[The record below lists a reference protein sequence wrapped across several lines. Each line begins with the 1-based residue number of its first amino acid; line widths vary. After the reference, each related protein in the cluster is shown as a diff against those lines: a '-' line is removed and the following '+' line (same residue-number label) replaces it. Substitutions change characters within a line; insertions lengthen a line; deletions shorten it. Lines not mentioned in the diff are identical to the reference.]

1 MGIGMKRT
9 SLKAKNNLIYT
20 VFVAP
25 AVILCILFVFI
36 PLVIGIYYSFRDW
49 NGISVSSHF
58 IGIKNYIN
66 ALSDRGF
73 IGTITFTLKYALV
86 MVISYNVLGLALAML
101 LNMNLKLRG
110 ILRAVYFM
118 PIVIGTATVGYL
130 WNFIIGTFLPFLGK
144 TFGIGIFEKNWLA
157 YPGTAFLSLVIVSL
171 WQGAGYYMIIYL
183 AGLQGVPTDILEA
196 AEIDGAGLKDRF
208 VRIILPLIR
217 PSITICLFLSIV
229 NSLKAFDLNYSLT
242 NGGPYGTTKTI
253 AYQIFLDAFNA
264 DQLSYASAKAV
275 IFSVVIGIV
284 AIVQVKLTRRR
295 EVEM

>member
-1 MGIGMKRT
+1 MNTDRT
-9 SLKAKNNLIYT
+9 TLKTKNNLIYT

-25 AVILCILFVFI
+25 AILLTILFVFV
-36 PLVIGIYYSFRDW
+36 PLFIGIYYSFRDW
-49 NGISVSSHF
+49 NGISISSHF
-58 IGIKNYIN
+58 VGIRNYSN
-66 ALSDRGF
+66 ALSDKAF
-73 IGTITFTLKYALV
+73 LGTIGFTLKYALV
-86 MVISYNVLGLALAML
+86 MVISYNILGLVLAIL
-101 LNMNLKLRG
+101 LNRNLKLKG

-130 WNFIIGTFLPFLGK
+130 WNFIIGTFMPYMGK

-157 YPGTAFLSLVIVSL
+157 YPVTAFLSLVIVSL
-171 WQGAGYYMIIYL
+171 WQGTGYYMIIYL
-183 AGLQGVPTDILEA
+183 AGLQSVPSDILEA
-196 AEIDGAGLKDRF
+196 AKIDGAGAKACF
-208 VRIILPLIR
+208 FKIILPLIR

-242 NGGPYGTTKTI
+242 SGGPYGTTKTI

-275 IFSVVIGIV
+275 IFSIVIGIV
-284 AIVQVKLTRRR
+284 AIAQVRVTRRK

>member
-1 MGIGMKRT
+1 MRPEKT
-9 SLKAKNNLIYT
+9 TLKAKNNLIYAI
-20 VFVAP
+20 FVTP
-25 AVILCILFVFI
+25 AVLLSVLFVFV
-36 PLVIGIYYSFRDW
+36 PLIIGVYYSFRDW
-49 NGISVSSHF
+49 NGISISSHF

-66 ALSDRGF
+66 ALGDKGF
-73 IGTITFTLKYALV
+73 LGTIGFTLKYAFV
-86 MVISYNVLGLALAML
+86 MVAGYNILGLALAMF
-101 LNMNLKLRG
+101 LNMKLKLKS

-144 TFGIGIFEKNWLA
+144 TFGLGVFEKNWLA
-157 YPGTAFLSLVIVSL
+157 YPATAFLSLVIVSL
-171 WQGAGYYMIIYL
+171 WQGTGYYMIIYL
-183 AGLQGVPTDILEA
+183 AGLQGVPSDILEA

-208 VRIILPLIR
+208 FKIILPLIR

-242 NGGPYGTTKTI
+242 SGGPYGTTKTI

-275 IFSVVIGIV
+275 IFSIVIGIV
-284 AIVQVKLTRRR
+284 AIIQVKVTRRK

>member
-1 MGIGMKRT
+1 MNTDRT
-9 SLKAKNNLIYT
+9 TLKTKNNLIYT

-25 AVILCILFVFI
+25 AILLTILFVFV
-36 PLVIGIYYSFRDW
+36 PLFIGIYYSFRDW
-49 NGISVSSHF
+49 NGISISSHF
-58 IGIKNYIN
+58 VGIRNYSN
-66 ALSDRGF
+66 ALSDKAF
-73 IGTITFTLKYALV
+73 LGTIGFTLKYALV
-86 MVISYNVLGLALAML
+86 MVISYNILGLMLAIL
-101 LNMNLKLRG
+101 LNRNLKLKG

-130 WNFIIGTFLPFLGK
+130 WNFIIGTFMPYMGK

-157 YPGTAFLSLVIVSL
+157 YPVTAFLSLVIVSL
-171 WQGAGYYMIIYL
+171 WQGTGYYMIIYL
-183 AGLQGVPTDILEA
+183 AGLQSVPSDILEA
-196 AEIDGAGLKDRF
+196 AKIDGAGTKACF
-208 VRIILPLIR
+208 FKIILPLIR

-242 NGGPYGTTKTI
+242 SGGPYGTTKTI

-275 IFSVVIGIV
+275 IFSIVIGIV
-284 AIVQVKLTRRR
+284 AIAQVRVTRRK

>member
-1 MGIGMKRT
+1 MKQKKT
-9 SLKAKNNLIYT
+9 SLRVKNNLVYAL
-20 VFVAP
+20 FVAP
-25 AVILCILFVFI
+25 AVILCILFIFL

-49 NGISVSSHF
+49 NGISVNSNF
-58 IGIKNYIN
+58 VGAKNYVN
-66 ALSDRGF
+66 ALSDKGF
-73 IGTITFTLKYALV
+73 QGTIAFTLKYALV
-86 MVISYNVLGLALAML
+86 MVIGYNVLGLSLAML
-101 LNMNLKLRG
+101 LNMKLKLKG

-144 TFGIGIFEKNWLA
+144 TFEIALFEKNWLA

-171 WQGAGYYMIIYL
+171 WQGTGYYMIIYL
-183 AGLQGVPTDILEA
+183 AGLQGVPSDIMEA
-196 AEIDGAGLKDRF
+196 AEIDGAGWKDRF
-208 VRIILPLIR
+208 LRIVLPLIR

-275 IFSVVIGIV
+275 IFSVVIGII
-284 AIVQVKLTRRR
+284 AIIQVKVTRRK

>member
-1 MGIGMKRT
+1 MKSKKT
-9 SLKAKNNLIYT
+9 TLKTKNNFVYA

-25 AVILCILFVFI
+25 AVLLSILFIFV
-36 PLVIGIYYSFRDW
+36 PLLIGLYYSCRDW
-49 NGISVSSHF
+49 NGISISSNF
-58 IGIKNYIN
+58 VGIRNYVN
-66 ALSDRGF
+66 ALSDKGF
-73 IGTITFTLKYALV
+73 LGTIGFTLKFAFV
-86 MVISYNVLGLALAML
+86 MVTGYNVLGLALAML
-101 LNMNLKLRG
+101 LNMNLKLKG

-130 WNFIIGTFLPFLGK
+130 WNFIIGSFLPFLGK
-144 TFGIGIFEKNWLA
+144 TFGIGMFDKNWLA

-171 WQGAGYYMIIYL
+171 WQGTGYYMIIYL
-183 AGLQGVPTDILEA
+183 AGLQGVPSDILEA

-208 VRIILPLIR
+208 TKIILPLIR

-229 NSLKAFDLNYSLT
+229 NSLKAFDLNYALT
-242 NGGPYGTTKTI
+242 GGGPYGTTKTI

-284 AIVQVKLTRRR
+284 AIIQVKATRRK

>member
-1 MGIGMKRT
+1 MRT
-9 SLKAKNNLIYT
+9 NTATLKTKNNLIYT
-20 VFVAP
+20 IFVAP
-25 AVILCILFVFI
+25 AVLLSILFIFV
-36 PLVIGIYYSFRDW
+36 PLIIGIYYSFRDW
-49 NGISVSSHF
+49 NGISISSHF
-58 IGIKNYIN
+58 IGVKNYVN
-66 ALSDRGF
+66 ALTDKGF
-73 IGTITFTLKYALV
+73 LGTIGFTLKYAFV
-86 MVISYNVLGLALAML
+86 MVAGYNILGLTLAMF
-101 LNMNLKLRG
+101 LNMNLKLKG

-144 TFGIGIFEKNWLA
+144 TFGMGIFEKNWLA
-157 YPGTAFLSLVIVSL
+157 YPSTAFLSLVIVSL
-171 WQGAGYYMIIYL
+171 WQGTGYYMIIYL
-183 AGLQGVPTDILEA
+183 AGLQGVPSDILKA
-196 AEIDGAGLKDRF
+196 AEIDGAGFKARLFK
-208 VRIILPLIR
+208 IILPLIR

-275 IFSVVIGIV
+275 IFSIVIGIV
-284 AIVQVKLTRRR
+284 AIIQVKMTRKK

>member
-1 MGIGMKRT
+1 MRPDRAT
-9 SLKAKNNLIYT
+9 LKVKNNLTYA

-25 AVILCILFVFI
+25 AVLLSILFVFI
-36 PLVIGIYYSFRDW
+36 PLIIGIYYSFRDW

-58 IGIKNYIN
+58 VGIRNYIN
-66 ALSDRGF
+66 ALSDKGF
-73 IGTITFTLKYALV
+73 VGTIGFTLKYALV
-86 MVISYNVLGLALAML
+86 MVAGYNILGLALAML
-101 LNMNLKLRG
+101 LNMNLKLKG

-130 WNFIIGTFLPFLGK
+130 WNFIIGSFLPFLGK
-144 TFGIGIFEKNWLA
+144 TFGLGIFEKNWLA
-157 YPGTAFLSLVIVSL
+157 YPATAFLSLVIVSL
-171 WQGAGYYMIIYL
+171 WQGTGYYMIIYL
-183 AGLQGVPTDILEA
+183 AGLQGVPSDILEA
-196 AEIDGAGLKDRF
+196 AEIDGAGLKERF
-208 VRIILPLIR
+208 FKIIFPLIR

-242 NGGPYGTTKTI
+242 SGGPYGTTKTI

-284 AIVQVKLTRRR
+284 AIVQVKVTRKK